1 MVQFSVTAQIV
12 PTEIEINLDKLV
24 EKIKAALKDEITLT
38 SYTKE
43 PLAFG
48 LHFIKGEFIL
58 EDNDKHVDSLER
70 SVRSVDG
77 VSEFKVLDKGKVLG
91 GHKIE
96 PKQSVTKKVAQLLLI
111 VKILPTGTE
120 VDLDQVAAKIKQTLK
135 DGIVL
140 RNYIKEPLAFGLYFI
155 KGEFILEDKEGQMD
169 SLEGSV
175 RSVEGVSEFE
185 VLNMSRMSVDLK

>member
-1 MVQFSVTAQIV
+1 MAQLSVTAQIV
-12 PTEIEINLDKLV
+12 PTEIEIDLDKLV
-24 EKIKAALKDEITLT
+24 GKIKAALKDEITLT

-48 LHFIKGEFIL
+48 LYCIKGEFIL
-58 EDNDKHVDSLER
+58 EDNDKHVDSLES

-140 RNYIKEPLAFGLYFI
+140 RN
-155 KGEFILEDKEGQMD
+155 
-169 SLEGSV
+169 
-175 RSVEGVSEFE
+175 
-185 VLNMSRMSVDLK
+185 